1 MKNVSIITVGTILM
15 FCFNVANAGVIAPDA
30 NLQRL
35 AVGFKFT
42 EGPVADSN
50 GGVYFT
56 DISNN
61 RIHRWSASPKAGE
74 TSPTGGSPDTN
85 VTTIRENTG
94 GANGLKFDAQGNLY
108 ACEGGNRRLTSID
121 PNGKVTILCDNYKG
135 KKFNSTNDLWRDK
148 KGGIYFT
155 DPNYGSSKNME
166 LDSSY
171 VFYLPPDSNQPLLVA
186 DDMNKPNGI
195 VGTKDGSTLYVSD
208 MEGKKT
214 WVFKIN
220 PDGTLSD
227 RKLFAKIGSDGMTL
241 DEKGNLYLTGA
252 GVIVLDPQG
261 NKIDYIKVPFQTSNV
276 CFFGPDRDMLFITG
290 SKTIASIKLS
300 VKGQF

>member
-1 MKNVSIITVGTILM
+1 MKNICIITAVIISMFSFTI
-15 FCFNVANAGVIAPDA
+15 ADAGVVAPDA

-35 AVGFKFT
+35 ASGFKFT
-42 EGPVADSN
+42 EGPVPDTN

-61 RIHRWSASPKAGE
+61 RIHRWSLDA
-74 TSPTGGSPDTN
+74 N
-85 VTTIRENTG
+85 VATIRENTG
-94 GANGLKFDAQGNLY
+94 GANGLKFDSKNNLY
-108 ACEGGNRRLTSID
+108 ACEGRNRRITRID
-121 PNGKVTILCDNYKG
+121 PNGNVTVICDNYKG
-135 KKFNSTNDLWRDK
+135 KKFNSTNDLWRDT

-155 DPNYGSSKNME
+155 DPNYGNTKNME
-166 LDSSY
+166 LDGSY
-171 VFYLPPDSNQPLLVA
+171 VFYIPQDSNQPILVA
-186 DDMNKPNGI
+186 NDMNKPNGI

-227 RKLFAKIGSDGMTL
+227 RKLFAKIGSDGMAL

-252 GVIVLDPQG
+252 GVIVLDSQG

-276 CFFGPDRDMLFITG
+276 CFFGPDHDTLFITG
-290 SKTIASIKLS
+290 SKNIASIKLS
-300 VKGQF
+300 IKGQ

>member
-1 MKNVSIITVGTILM
+1 MKNVYIITAFIISL
-15 FCFNVANAGVIAPDA
+15 FCFTIVDASVIAPDA

-35 AVGFKFT
+35 ASGFKFT
-42 EGPVADSN
+42 EGPVPDSN

-61 RIHRWSASPKAGE
+61 RIHRWS
-74 TSPTGGSPDTN
+74 PDTN
-85 VTTIRENTG
+85 VTTIRENTS
-94 GANGLKFDAQGNLY
+94 GANGLKFDSKGNLY
-108 ACEGGNRRLTSID
+108 ACEGGNRHLTRID
-121 PNGKVTILCDNYKG
+121 PNGNVTVLCDNYKG
-135 KKFNSTNDLWRDK
+135 KKLNSTNDLWRDK

-155 DPNYGSSKNME
+155 DPNYGNVRDRQLEGSF
-166 LDSSY
+166 
-171 VFYLPPDSNQPLLVA
+171 VFYLPPDSNQPILVA

-214 WVFKIN
+214 WFFKIN

-261 NKIDYIKVPFQTSNV
+261 SKIDYIKVPFQTSNV
-276 CFFGPDRDMLFITG
+276 CFFGPDHDTLFITG
-290 SKTIASIKLS
+290 SKNIASIKLS
-300 VKGQF
+300 IKGQ

>member
-1 MKNVSIITVGTILM
+1 MKTVLTIAIGIILLSCSITV
-15 FCFNVANAGVIAPDA
+15 NAGVTAPDA
-30 NLQRL
+30 NLQKL
-35 AVGFKFT
+35 AGGFKFT

-61 RIHRWSASPKAGE
+61 RIHRWSASPRAGE

-94 GANGLKFDAQGNLY
+94 GANGLKLDSKGNLY
-108 ACEGGNRRLTSID
+108 VCEGGNRRITRID
-121 PNGKVTILCDNYKG
+121 PNGSVTVLCDNYKG
-135 KKFNSTNDLWRDK
+135 KKLNSTNDLWRDK

-155 DPNYGSSKNME
+155 DPIYGSRKGIE
-166 LDSSY
+166 LPGSY
-171 VFYLPPDSNQPLLVA
+171 VFYLPPDSNQPVLVA
-186 DDMNKPNGI
+186 DDMNTPNGI
-195 VGTKDGSTLYVSD
+195 VGSRDGSTLYVAD
-208 MEGKKT
+208 MQGNKT

-241 DEKGNLYLTGA
+241 DEKGNLYLTGK
-252 GVIVLDPQG
+252 GVIVLDPAG
-261 NKIDYIKVPFQTSNV
+261 NKIDYINVPSQTSNV
-276 CFFGPDRDMLFITG
+276 CFAGPNRDTLFITG
-290 SKTIASIKLS
+290 GKYIFSIKMS
-300 VKGQF
+300 VKGQ